1 MSAEYR
7 ASRSTFSS
15 PKPLVTAKQTATKT
29 FPIKPGS
36 RYVVNV
42 GSVGYPRCDFCST
55 YVIYDTESQRLTFRR
70 LPIDIPAYAEK
81 LEAHGIHLPFW
92 LADALAVCTPP
103 ASSESLQ
110 TSKGS

>member
-1 MSAEYR
+1 MDRLTENYR
-7 ASRSTFSS
+7 RVLNGIEQAAAAAGRDPRTVRLLAVS
-15 PKPLVTAKQTATKT
+15 KT
-29 FPIKPGS
+29 FPIKPGT

-81 LEAHGIHLPFW
+81 LEAHGIRLPFW
-92 LADALAVCTPP
+92 LADAL
-103 ASSESLQ
+103 SSPRL
-110 TSKGS
+110 